1 MKTIEPRRTRWAR
14 RQNRT
19 TNPELVYSKR
29 PSPVSSVVNDFRLRL
44 FALVPAFALLA
55 SCTVGPNYVR
65 PTADTPAAFKE
76 MEGWKTAQPRDQEL
90 RGKWWETYNDPLLN
104 ELEERV
110 SVSNQNLAQATAQFR
125 QARALVQSAR
135 AGYLPTVSAG
145 ASATRS
151 QSPSGFVGQNQNLNS
166 HGASTSYTLS
176 LDAVWEADLW
186 GRVRRTVESNEAGAQ
201 ASAADL
207 EALRL
212 SIQAELAQNYF
223 QLRALDAQKQLFDDT
238 IAAYQRSLTLT
249 QNQYAAGVAAKVD
262 VIQAQTQLRTTQA
275 QALDIGVQRA
285 QLEHAIALL
294 IGKPASNYS
303 LAAAPITATPPA
315 LPVGLPASLLERRP
329 DIAAAERRMAAAN
342 AQIGVAKAAYYPS
355 LTLSASGGFQ
365 STSFSNW
372 LTAPSRFWSL
382 GPALA
387 QTLFDG
393 GLRRAQTDQA
403 IAAYDANVAG
413 YRQTVLTGFKEV
425 EDNLA
430 ALRILEE
437 EAAIQNEAVQN
448 ARQSVAL
455 TTNQY
460 KAGIVSYLNV
470 VTVQATALANERAAV
485 DILNRRLAA
494 SVLLI
499 TALGGG
505 WDASALPRADELARS
520 DATPSKGA
528 AQAR

>member
-1 MKTIEPRRTRWAR
+1 
-14 RQNRT
+14 
-19 TNPELVYSKR
+19 
-29 PSPVSSVVNDFRLRL
+29 VSAVVNDFRLVL

-65 PTADTPAAFKE
+65 PTADTPATFKE

-90 RGKWWETYNDPLLN
+90 RGKWWQAFNDPLLN
-104 ELEERV
+104 DLQEQV
-110 SVSNQNLAQATAQFR
+110 SLSNQNLAQAAAQFR

-135 AGYLPTVSAG
+135 AGYWPGVTAG

-151 QSPSGFVGQNQNLNS
+151 QSPSGFVSQNQNLNVR
-166 HGASTSYTLS
+166 GPSTSYSLS

-223 QLRALDAQKQLFDDT
+223 QLRALDAQKQLFDAT
-238 IAAYQRSLTLT
+238 VAAYQRSLTLT
-249 QNQYAAGVAAKVD
+249 QNQYAAGVVAKVD

-294 IGKPASNYS
+294 IGKPASSYS
-303 LAAAPITATPPA
+303 LAAAALAATPPA
-315 LPVGLPASLLERRP
+315 LPVGMPASLLERRP

-355 LTLSASGGFQ
+355 LTLSASRGFQ
-365 STSFSNW
+365 SSSFSNW

-393 GLRRAQTDQA
+393 GLRRAQTEQA

-413 YRQTVLTGFKEV
+413 YRQTVLTAFKEV

-437 EAAIQNEAVQN
+437 EAAIQEDAVQN

-499 TALGGG
+499 KALGGG
-505 WDASALPRADELARS
+505 WDASALPLPDELARS
-520 DATPSKGA
+520 DATPGKGA
-528 AQAR
+528 AQTR